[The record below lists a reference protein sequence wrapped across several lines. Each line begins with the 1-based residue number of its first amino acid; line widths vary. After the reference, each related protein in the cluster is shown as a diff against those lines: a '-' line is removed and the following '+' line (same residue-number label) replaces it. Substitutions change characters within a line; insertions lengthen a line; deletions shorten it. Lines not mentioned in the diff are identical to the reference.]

1 MVKGQRK
8 VIWNT
13 QGVAQGDRVFRYLKP
28 AIHITFIELHQ
39 VSKIVFKLSRG
50 RANERMYKN
59 YCILISISISFKF
72 NKQVLC
78 EQNFSVYTLCAI
90 LRCNQSVRKSI
101 ILSLYLTIATKLLL
115 NKFNLERR
123 FAKMSKLCA

>member
-1 MVKGQRK
+1 MVKTQRK

-13 QGVAQGDRVFRYLKP
+13 QGVAQGDHVFRYLKLVYCL
-28 AIHITFIELHQ
+28 ELHQ

-59 YCILISISISFKF
+59 YCILISILISFKF